1 MKTRKVKLRLKKS
14 VIRGLKWLGVIF
26 IVLLGGYLFYCK
38 QINQFTELG
47 YSKAASKKILFGGF
61 KEYVLTVKE
70 NQTLNAAFESDAFNE
85 ANLKNYSKIVYVE
98 HDNLID
104 NINKLLKKGYSNN
117 DISIILSHGND
128 SEITEFAK
136 RERIKYLEEFY
147 EFPFAKLS
155 YYDRYIAYSDSTG
168 EDEKTTVIH
177 VNLNMDKKEYDD
189 AFVQKKFSST
199 MLVNKFHALDDSF
212 EPTSLVAV
220 PEEHSDGEK
229 YYANKEAVNAL
240 IQMFE
245 SAKVDG
251 LEMVVSSAYRSYD
264 DQVELMEF
272 YRKWYGDNYV
282 NSYVAR
288 PGFSEHQTGLAF
300 DVASTSTKVFVDS
313 KEYEWMS
320 ENAYKYGFILRFYKK
335 AETITGYKSEPW
347 HYRYVG
353 KEIAKYIYDHNIT
366 FEEYYVMFLDK

>member
-1 MKTRKVKLRLKKS
+1 MKTRKVKLKLRKG
-14 VIRGLKWLGVIF
+14 VIRGLKWLGIIF
-26 IVLLGGYLFYCK
+26 VVLLGGYLFYSQ

-47 YSKAASKKILFGGF
+47 YSKVASKKILFGGYKDF
-61 KEYVLTVKE
+61 VLSTKE
-70 NQTLNAAFESDAFNE
+70 NKTLNAAFESEAFIE
-85 ANLKNYSKIVYVE
+85 DNLKNYSKIVYKE
-98 HDNLID
+98 HVNLIP

-117 DISIILSHGND
+117 DISIILEHGND
-128 SEITEFAK
+128 ADVSKFAE

-147 EFPFAKLS
+147 EFSFAKLS
-155 YYDRYIAYSDSTG
+155 YYDRYIAYSDTTG

-189 AFVQKKFSST
+189 AVVQKKFNST
-199 MLVNKFHALDDSF
+199 MLVNKFHGLDDSF
-212 EPTSLVAV
+212 EPDNLVVV

-245 SAKVDG
+245 SAKTEG
-251 LEMVVSSAYRSYD
+251 LKMEVSSAYRSYD
-264 DQVELMEF
+264 DQVELIEF

-282 NSYVAR
+282 NNYVAR
-288 PGFSEHQTGLAF
+288 AGFSEHQTGLAF
-300 DVASTSTKVFVDS
+300 DIASASSKVFVDS

-335 AETITGYKSEPW
+335 AEVITGYKSEPW

-353 KEIAKYIYDHNIT
+353 KEIAKYIYEHNIT